1 MLIANCDTIL
11 FHAVFAGM
19 TIAGLAPFLVS
30 YRNSA
35 AAVVDMM
42 KKTNCSRI
50 VTLHHAHNALVENI
64 RKEIPGRQLVVD
76 ELPTPSYYAFPK
88 LGSEIE
94 ADPFVPYP
102 VPASRPDLDS
112 PAIYFHSSGST
123 GFPKPILHTHIV
135 QASWFMRPI
144 IQSFMSL
151 PVSSRIGVM
160 GLPPF
165 HGYGAG
171 VQLYLPLASLVA
183 AVVYAPRAVTDPHAA
198 PVTPTTGNIFN
209 YVRRTGC
216 KALMTVSTFFGTVGS
231 LSAECGGAEVG
242 LGCIFRGSL
251 VRKGRG

>member
-1 MLIANCDTIL
+1 
-11 FHAVFAGM
+11 
-19 TIAGLAPFLVS
+19 
-30 YRNSA
+30 
-35 AAVVDMM
+35 MM

-135 QASWFMRPI
+135 QASWFMRR
-144 IQSFMSL
+144 QS
-151 PVSSRIGVM
+151 
-160 GLPPF
+160 
-165 HGYGAG
+165 
-171 VQLYLPLASLVA
+171 
-183 AVVYAPRAVTDPHAA
+183 
-198 PVTPTTGNIFN
+198 
-209 YVRRTGC
+209 
-216 KALMTVSTFFGTVGS
+216 
-231 LSAECGGAEVG
+231 
-242 LGCIFRGSL
+242 SL
-251 VRKGRG
+251 VRAVSLLMPQWTFSHNTIIHEPTCF

>member
-1 MLIANCDTIL
+1 
-11 FHAVFAGM
+11 
-19 TIAGLAPFLVS
+19 
-30 YRNSA
+30 
-35 AAVVDMM
+35 
-42 KKTNCSRI
+42 
-50 VTLHHAHNALVENI
+50 
-64 RKEIPGRQLVVD
+64 
-76 ELPTPSYYAFPK
+76 
-88 LGSEIE
+88 
-94 ADPFVPYP
+94 
-102 VPASRPDLDS
+102 
-112 PAIYFHSSGST
+112 
-123 GFPKPILHTHIV
+123 
-135 QASWFMRPI
+135 
-144 IQSFMSL
+144 MSL

-242 LGCIFRGSL
+242 LGCEWHLRVVIGS
-251 VRKGRG
+251 VHDYTHPRHIQGVPCQKR